1 ADGHRAGR
9 GARSGGRRRRRL
21 HEDDPRPAARRR
33 DLSPHRRRLPRSPRL
48 PTRFDARRPGADRRV
63 SRAQRR
69 AGERGRQRRR
79 RRQGGVRPRAHL
91 HPLLPRRGA
100 DPAQRRDPPVPP
112 ARRSDLRPRA
122 PARAGGE
129 AGRRVGRLRTAH
141 GPDGRSCH
149 AGRVPRPPARRPA
162 QLHRAAAG
170 RPVARA
176 VLGRGRRPSGRAPR
190 GPPALLPV
198 RRRPRDDRAR
208 WAHARRAARGVDG
221 GELLAGRRQQGHLGP
236 AGRGLM
242 LSRIA
247 DSLFWM
253 ARYMERAEDTARI
266 LDVNYYMMLE
276 GAHQPYR
283 LRWEPLVIISGAH
296 ERFFAQYDEA
306 VPRSVFEFL
315 GFSQDNPDSIVECVS
330 KARENARTIR
340 DRISREMWED
350 VNGLYLEVSRFR
362 VDDVLASGPHAFCDL
377 VKSGSHRFRGV
388 SRATFP
394 RDEGWHFLNGGQV
407 LERAEMTARIVDVQ
421 YHTLVEGLPSLSDPD
436 NHQWMAVLKS
446 VAAYE
451 FYRRTYNTRIEPE
464 RVA

>member
-1 ADGHRAGR
+1 
-9 GARSGGRRRRRL
+9 
-21 HEDDPRPAARRR
+21 
-33 DLSPHRRRLPRSPRL
+33 
-48 PTRFDARRPGADRRV
+48 
-63 SRAQRR
+63 
-69 AGERGRQRRR
+69 
-79 RRQGGVRPRAHL
+79 
-91 HPLLPRRGA
+91 
-100 DPAQRRDPPVPP
+100 
-112 ARRSDLRPRA
+112 
-122 PARAGGE
+122 
-129 AGRRVGRLRTAH
+129 
-141 GPDGRSCH
+141 
-149 AGRVPRPPARRPA
+149 
-162 QLHRAAAG
+162 
-170 RPVARA
+170 
-176 VLGRGRRPSGRAPR
+176 
-190 GPPALLPV
+190 
-198 RRRPRDDRAR
+198 
-208 WAHARRAARGVDG
+208 
-221 GELLAGRRQQGHLGP
+221 
-236 AGRGLM
+236 M

-296 ERFFAQYDEA
+296 ERFFVQYDEA
-306 VPRSVFEFL
+306 APRSVFEFL
-315 GFSQDNPDSIVECVS
+315 GFSEDNPDSIVECVS

-350 VNGLYLEVSRFR
+350 LNSLYLEVSRFR

-377 VKSGSHRFRGV
+377 VKSGSHRFMGV

-421 YHTLVEGLPSLSDPD
+421 YHTLVEGLPALSDPD

-464 RVA
+464 RVAELLLLHPQHPRSLRFSIGVLQMALRAISGSGSDAYANEAERLTGRLYDGLKYDRIEDIVARGLHAFLAEVQRTCRAIGEHVARTYFYYEVGT